1 MGAELSRV
9 ERFTPTG
16 IEADERVWFVAYTK
30 PRQEEVAQ
38 FNLQLQGFEV
48 YLPWYKT
55 FHKSPNGLTP
65 NWQPM
70 FPRYIFFRP
79 GNARQSISS
88 ARSTRGVSFVLSF
101 GSISAVLKPHELQ
114 AIQAIENERNHAEF
128 VDLSVLQTG
137 LQVRLQNCGL
147 HGLEGL
153 VQAVSAKRVTL
164 LIELL
169 GRQKTVELEHHQ
181 VELI

>member
-1 MGAELSRV
+1 MGVELSRV
-9 ERFTPTG
+9 EKSTPA
-16 IEADERVWFVAYTK
+16 EAQSSERGWFVAYTK

-38 FNLQLQGFEV
+38 FNLELQAFEA

-55 FHKSPNGLTP
+55 FQKSPDGLVSS
-65 NWQPM
+65 WQPM

-79 GNARQSISS
+79 GNVRQSISS
-88 ARSTRGVSFVLSF
+88 VRSTRGVSFVLSF
-101 GSISAVLKPHELQ
+101 GSIPAVLNSHELH
-114 AIQAIENERNHAEF
+114 AIQAVENERNHVDL
-128 VDLSVLQTG
+128 VDLSVLQPG

-147 HGLEGL
+147 RGLEGL
-153 VQAVSAKRVTL
+153 VHAVSAKRVTL

-169 GRQKTVELEHHQ
+169 GRQKIVELEHHQ